1 MTGALRLAPAA
12 VDVERR
18 GPDLL
23 LRSPHA
29 PAPAVRALGVLL
41 ERWAERAPARTFLA
55 ERDGDGWRTLD
66 YAAAWSSARRIG
78 SALLELGARADRP
91 VAILSPNSIAHALVQ
106 LGAMQV
112 GVPVA
117 PISSAYSLSSTTF
130 DNLRAVMATLRPGV
144 VFAEDLARHRA
155 ALVTLPDDAILVG
168 DGDGGRPARS
178 LATLTAA
185 EPSAAMERAWAAVGP
200 DTIAKVLFTSGSTGA
215 PKGVVNTQRMLCSNQ
230 EAIATLWPF
239 LAEVPPV
246 TVDWLPWSHTFGGN
260 HNLHMILRHG
270 GTLYIDGGRAAPGL
284 VAETARNL
292 REVSPTIYFNVPRGY
307 DLLAGLMEHD
317 AELRRR
323 FFARLDLLF
332 YAAAALPPA
341 TRARLEALARAEA
354 RPVFFASAW
363 GSTETAPLATSAYF
377 PTATP
382 AVIGLP
388 APGVE
393 VKLAATEGRHE
404 LRVRGPNVTPGTW
417 IPGGGIEPPALD
429 EEGFLCTG
437 DAGRLVVDG
446 EPERGIAFEGRLG
459 ENFKLATGT
468 WVVVGKLRV
477 AVVDACAPWVQDAV
491 IAGHDRD
498 RLGALLFV
506 ARPADDAAAAELR
519 ARVTAALRR
528 HNAEHP
534 ASSTAIARVTLELEP
549 PSLDAGETTD
559 KGYINQRRVL
569 ERRAATVA
577 RLLADPP
584 AADVLVID

>member
-1 MTGALRLAPAA
+1 MTASLRLPPAA
-12 VDVERR
+12 VDVQRR
-18 GPDLL
+18 GPDLI
-23 LRSPHA
+23 LRCPHA

-41 ERWAERAPARTFLA
+41 ERWAERAPTRTFLA
-55 ERDGDGWRTLD
+55 ERDGDGWRRLD
-66 YAAAWSSARRIG
+66 YATAWDTARRVG
-78 SALLELGARADRP
+78 SALLELGARSDRP
-91 VAILSPNSIAHALVQ
+91 VAILSPSSIAHALVQ

-117 PISSAYSLSSTTF
+117 PISAAYSLSSTTF
-130 DNLRAVMATLRPGV
+130 ENLRTVMATLRPRV
-144 VFAEDLARHRA
+144 VFADDLGRHRA

-168 DGDGGRPARS
+168 DGDAGRPAISFAALRQ
-178 LATLTAA
+178 A
-185 EPSAAMERAWAAVGP
+185 EPSAAMEQAWAAVGP
-200 DTIAKVLFTSGSTGA
+200 DTIAKVLFTSGSTGT

-230 EAIATLWPF
+230 EAIAALWPF
-239 LAEVPPV
+239 LADAPPI

-270 GTLYIDGGRAAPGL
+270 GTLHIDGGRPAPGL
-284 VAETARNL
+284 VEETARNL
-292 REVSPTIYFNVPRGY
+292 REVSPTIYFNVPRGHE
-307 DLLAGLMEHD
+307 LLAGLMEHD
-317 AELRRR
+317 PVLRQRL
-323 FFARLDLLF
+323 FARLDVLF

-341 TRARLEALARAEA
+341 TRARLQALAHAEG

-377 PTATP
+377 PTDTP

-417 IPGGGIEPPALD
+417 GPGGAIEPPALD

-437 DAGRLVVDG
+437 DAGRLVDDD
-446 EPERGIAFEGRLG
+446 EPARGIAFEGRLG
-459 ENFKLATGT
+459 ENFKLTTGT

-477 AVVDACAPWVQDAV
+477 AVVDACSPWVHDAV

-498 RLGALLFV
+498 FLGALLFV
-506 ARPADDAAAAELR
+506 ARPPDATAEHELR
-519 ARVTAALRR
+519 ARIVAALRR
-528 HNAEHP
+528 WNAEHP
-534 ASSTAIARVTLELEP
+534 ASSTAILRVSLELEP

-559 KGYINQRRVL
+559 KGYLNQRRVL
-569 ERRAATVA
+569 EHRAATVQQ
-577 RLLADPP
+577 LFTTPP
-584 AADVLVID
+584 AASVLVID

>member
-1 MTGALRLAPAA
+1 
-12 VDVERR
+12 
-18 GPDLL
+18 
-23 LRSPHA
+23 
-29 PAPAVRALGVLL
+29 
-41 ERWAERAPARTFLA
+41 
-55 ERDGDGWRTLD
+55 
-66 YAAAWSSARRIG
+66 
-78 SALLELGARADRP
+78 LELGARPDRP
-91 VAILSPNSIAHALVQ
+91 VAILSQNSIAHALVQ

-117 PISSAYSLSSTTF
+117 PISAAYSLSSTTF
-130 DNLRAVMATLRPGV
+130 DNLRTVIATLQPRV

-155 ALVTLPDDAILVG
+155 ALATLPGDATLVG
-168 DGDGGRPARS
+168 DGDGGRPAIPFAALVR
-178 LATLTAA
+178 A

-200 DTIAKVLFTSGSTGA
+200 DTIAKILFTSGSTGT

-230 EAIATLWPF
+230 EAIAALWPF
-239 LAEVPPV
+239 LADVPPI
-246 TVDWLPWSHTFGGN
+246 TVDWLPWSHTFGSN

-270 GTLYIDGGRAAPGL
+270 GTLHIDGGRPAPGL

-292 REVSPTIYFNVPRGY
+292 REVSPTIYFNVPRGHE
-307 DLLAGLMEHD
+307 LLAGLMEQD
-317 AELRRR
+317 AELRRC

-341 TRARLEALARAEA
+341 TRARLEALARQQA

-393 VKLAATEGRHE
+393 VKLAAVEGRHE

-417 IPGGGIEPPALD
+417 GPGGVIEPPLLD
-429 EEGFLCTG
+429 EDGFLRTG
-437 DAGRLVVDG
+437 DAGRLVDEA
-446 EPERGIAFEGRLG
+446 EPARGIAFEGRLG

-491 IAGHDRD
+491 IAGCDRD
-498 RLGALLFV
+498 FLGALLFV
-506 ARPADDAAAAELR
+506 ARPSDAAAEQRLR
-519 ARVTAALRR
+519 THVAAALARW
-528 HNAEHP
+528 NAEH
-534 ASSTAIARVTLELEP
+534 AGSSTAIRRVALELEP

-559 KGYINQRRVL
+559 KGYLNQRRVL
-569 ERRAATVA
+569 ERRAAAVA
-577 RLLADPP
+577 RLYAEPP
-584 AADVLVID
+584 DASVLVID